1 MPKPAD
7 KVVRVGN
14 VAAAP
19 GELKFGSLT
28 CASLPD
34 ATPVSLPLLVMN
46 GKADGPVLLL
56 TGCMHGL
63 EVGGIE
69 VIRRVMREVLDP
81 VTLRGAVIAAPILN
95 PFAYC
100 AGRMNTPQDEYNLN
114 RVFPGGPGQLLSHRL
129 ADVIVNQIVTKTDYL
144 IDLHSNVQ
152 PSIPFAIIRHTP
164 DEAVNAAGRKMA
176 DAFGITTVR
185 MVLKFEQHR
194 TGTMS
199 DWALAHGIA
208 SIVIELVDSRRI
220 HDPSVTMGVRGIR
233 NVMKVLGML
242 DGKVEPQTEM
252 VVHRGNLT
260 RMELTAAKGG
270 LVHRGKEAGEAVRKG
285 DLLAAFYDPYGNVV
299 DELRSPVDGYV
310 LAYPMRESQALAT
323 GNMVI
328 FLAFEPSE

>member
-7 KVVRVGN
+7 KIVRVGN

-28 CASLPD
+28 CGYLPD
-34 ATPVSLPLLVMN
+34 ATPVSLPLLVMY

-56 TGCMHGL
+56 TGCMHGI

-69 VIRRVMREVLDP
+69 VIRRVMREAVDP
-81 VTLRGAVIAAPILN
+81 ATFRGAVIAAPILN
-95 PFAYC
+95 PFAYW

-114 RVFPGGPGQLLSHRL
+114 RVFPGGPDQLLSHRL
-129 ADVIVNQIVTKTDYL
+129 ADVIVNQIVAKADYL

-152 PSIPFAIIRHTP
+152 PSIPFAIVRRTP

-176 DAFGITTVR
+176 DAFGITTVL

-199 DWALAHGIA
+199 DWALAHGIP
-208 SIVIELVDSRRI
+208 SIVIELVDSRRL
-220 HDPSVTMGVRGIR
+220 HDPSAKMGVRGIL

-252 VVHRGNLT
+252 VVHQGNLT
-260 RMELTAAKGG
+260 RMELTATKGG

-310 LAYPMRESQALAT
+310 LAYPMRESQAVTT
-323 GNMVI
+323 GNMVV
-328 FLAFEPSE
+328 FLAFELSE